1 VIASVC
7 VFVISDSGIAAHIKM
22 RQRKNAASIH
32 ALTRVARLCA
42 GHYCANHET
51 APQTLAR
58 GIAPRGQC
66 ASACVC
72 MCVHVCVCACV
83 RVCVCVCVWGGGG
96 RNPAH
101 LWVTVCV
108 YAGSGEDGDADGI
121 RAHKH
126 RLQKGDNNVFAR
138 FCQDSTTISPPCS

>member
-1 VIASVC
+1 MQQVYMHSREWHVYAQAIIVRIMKQRRRLSHEALLLEVSVHLHVC
-7 VFVISDSGIAAHIKM
+7 
-22 RQRKNAASIH
+22 
-32 ALTRVARLCA
+32 
-42 GHYCANHET
+42 
-51 APQTLAR
+51 
-58 GIAPRGQC
+58 
-66 ASACVC
+66 ACVC
-72 MCVHVCVCACV
+72 MCACV
-83 RVCVCVCVWGGGG
+83 RVCVCVWGGGG